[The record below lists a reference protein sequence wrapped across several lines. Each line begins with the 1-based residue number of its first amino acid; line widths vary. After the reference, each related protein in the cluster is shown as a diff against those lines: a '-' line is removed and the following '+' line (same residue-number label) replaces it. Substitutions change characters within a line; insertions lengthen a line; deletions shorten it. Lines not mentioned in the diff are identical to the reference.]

1 MKGHVR
7 PALPS
12 GLTGVASR
20 RRALLGI
27 LAATAFAW
35 GAGEARADEAASLEH
50 ARQETPPSWA
60 GPTTP
65 AKAPAGIKVG
75 IISCGA
81 QFRGCQAPAD
91 AAFEAAKKIGW
102 TPTMYD
108 GAGTQEKQNASIL
121 DAISAGANVILTV
134 SIDPRFI
141 QLALQTAKKAGVP
154 MISGSAGIDTP
165 NPVIKPEGDNLT
177 HVLDVGTDYPGVGR
191 HVAEW
196 IIADS
201 GGKANVL
208 VYTDE
213 EFYSVTAT
221 VDGLLE
227 GLKKCAGCVVSPL
240 QKFTASQVA
249 TNVGQMVVGYLQS
262 HPEVTYVYAPY
273 DPSAVFMVNA
283 IVQAGLADKVKVA
296 SIVGAAQNLDFIR
309 QGRVQVL
316 DGAFDNAYMGYAM
329 VDQAIRVLNK
339 QPLFEPHDEGT
350 PYQILDKTNLPPE
363 GQDWATKSDYKER
376 FLKLWQ

>member
-1 MKGHVR
+1 MVSERGRAGLVAASIVLSMVLWAR
-7 PALPS
+7 PALAGSP
-12 GLTGVASR
+12 AS
-20 RRALLGI
+20 
-27 LAATAFAW
+27 F
-35 GAGEARADEAASLEH
+35 EQ

-60 GPTTP
+60 GPTAP
-65 AKAPAGIKVG
+65 AKAPKGVKVG
-75 IISCGA
+75 IVSCGA

-91 AAFEAAKKIGW
+91 AAFEASKHIGW

-108 GAGTQEKQNASIL
+108 GAGTQEKQNAAIL
-121 DAISAGANVILTV
+121 DALSAGANVIMTV

-141 QLALQTAKKAGVP
+141 QLALQAAKKAGVP

-165 NPVIKPEGDNLT
+165 NPVIKPADDNLSQA
-177 HVLDVGTDYPGVGR
+177 LDVGTDYVGVGR
-191 HVAEW
+191 HVADW

-201 GGKANVL
+201 AGKANVA
-208 VYTDE
+208 VFTDE
-213 EFYSVTAT
+213 EFYSVTAV
-221 VDGLLE
+221 VDGLLDE
-227 GLKKCAGCVVSPL
+227 FKQKCPGCKISPL

-249 TNVGQMVVGYLQS
+249 TNVGQMAVGYLQA
-262 HPEVTYVYAPY
+262 HPDVNYIYAPY

-283 IVQAGLADKVKVA
+283 IAQAGLGDSVKVA

-309 QGRVQVL
+309 QGRIQVI

-329 VDQAIRVLNK
+329 VDQAIRILNK

-350 PYQILDKTNLPPE
+350 PFQILDKTNLPAE
-363 GQDWATKSDYKER
+363 GQDWATKSDYKDR

>member
-1 MKGHVR
+1 MTTRRGWFG
-7 PALPS
+7 PIAALTVGS
-12 GLTGVASR
+12 M
-20 RRALLGI
+20 
-27 LAATAFAW
+27 AW
-35 GAGEARADEAASLEH
+35 GPQLSFADAGPTVEA
-50 ARQETPPSWA
+50 ARQETPATWA

-65 AKAPAGIKVG
+65 AKAPPGIKVG
-75 IISCGA
+75 IVSCGA

-91 AAFEAAKKIGW
+91 AAFEASKRIGW
-102 TPTMYD
+102 VPTMYD
-108 GAGTQEKQNASIL
+108 GAGTQEKQNAAIL
-121 DAISAGANVILTV
+121 DALSAGANVIMTV

-141 QLALQTAKKAGVP
+141 QLALQAAKKAGVP

-177 HVLDVGTDYPGVGR
+177 HELDVGTDYGGVGR
-191 HVAEW
+191 HVADW

-208 VYTDE
+208 VFTDE
-213 EFYSVTAT
+213 EFYSVTAV
-221 VDGLLE
+221 VDGLLDE
-227 GLKKCAGCVVSPL
+227 FKTKCPDCKISPL

-249 TNVGQMVVGYLQS
+249 TNVGQMAVGYLQS
-262 HPEVTYVYAPY
+262 HPDVNYIYAPY

-283 IVQAGLADKVKVA
+283 LAQAGLGDNVKIA

-309 QGRVQVL
+309 QGRIQVI

-329 VDQAIRVLNK
+329 VDQAIRILNK

-350 PYQILDKTNLPPE
+350 PFQVLDKTNLPPQ
-363 GQDWATKSDYKER
+363 GQDWATRSDYKDR

>member
-1 MKGHVR
+1 VNSR
-7 PALPS
+7 AQPAL
-12 GLTGVASR
+12 SR
-20 RRALLGI
+20 GQTRWPARSALFGALVTTSLI
-27 LAATAFAW
+27 C
-35 GAGEARADEAASLEH
+35 GAGTAQADDASLDH
-50 ARQETPPSWA
+50 ARQETPMSWA

-65 AKAPAGIKVG
+65 TKAPKGIKVG
-75 IISCGA
+75 IVSCGA

-91 AAFEAAKKIGW
+91 AAFEAAKAIGW

-121 DAISAGANVILTV
+121 DAISAGANVVLTV

-141 QLALQTAKKAGVP
+141 QLALQAAKKADVP

-177 HVLDVGTDYPGVGR
+177 HALDVGTDYVGVGR

-196 IIADS
+196 ITADS
-201 GGKANVL
+201 CGKANVL
-208 VYTDE
+208 VFTDE
-213 EFYSVTAT
+213 EFYSVTAV
-221 VDGLLE
+221 VDGLLDE
-227 GLKKCAGCVVSPL
+227 FKKCPACKISAP

-249 TNVGQMVVGYLQS
+249 TNVGQMAVGYLQA
-262 HPEVTYVYAPY
+262 HPEVNYIYAPY

-309 QGRVQVL
+309 QGRVQVA

-329 VDQAIRVLNK
+329 VDQAIRLLNK

-350 PYQILDKTNLPPE
+350 PYQVLDKTNLPPA
-363 GQDWATKSDYKER
+363 GQDWATKSAYKDR